1 MAKYYIFS
9 QILDF
14 IGVNCERSPKSRIVL
29 TANGLVCFEIQL
41 LFNVKSFS
49 LTYDKKS
56 LLEANFYWVYDLF
69 FFHVRLCSDD
79 DDDDDDDDD
88 ADDDDDEI
96 LNSFGKDCPKKS
108 NVDVMSPR

>member
-1 MAKYYIFS
+1 MPHNSQCTLLAKYYIFS

-14 IGVNCERSPKSRIVL
+14 IGVNCKRSPK
-29 TANGLVCFEIQL
+29 NGLVCFEIQL

-56 LLEANFYWVYDLF
+56 LLKANFYWVYDLF

-88 ADDDDDEI
+88 EI
-96 LNSFGKDCPKKS
+96 FNSFGKDCPKKS